1 MPSLTTRKLENPAF
15 MLGSEHSSPRG
26 LIFVDYSEAEATGSQ
41 DKVDTGKWGQEM
53 LAYQGGYT
61 PASIT

>member
-1 MPSLTTRKLENPAF
+1 